1 MDLSEILFHH
11 GENRQEYY
19 NAVSP
24 PIIQTSNFCFARVQ
38 DMRAA
43 LQDEY
48 ANSIYSRGANPTVK
62 ILRQKLAA
70 LEGTDDALVLASGC
84 AAISTTLLSLLNAGD
99 HMVCVDKPYSWVS
112 YICKNVLPRFSISVT
127 FVGADS
133 PENYQDAINPATK
146 LFYLESPNT
155 FTFEVLDIERIAQ
168 IAKKHGILTVIDNSY
183 ASPLFQKPHLLGID
197 LVLHSASKYLSGHS
211 DVVAGVIAG
220 SHTLIQRIYHSGF
233 LAFGGIIAPN
243 DAWLI
248 IRGLRT
254 LELRLEKSSK
264 NGSFVLNWLKDNP
277 LISKIYYPFL
287 PSNQTYALAQKQML
301 ACSGMF
307 SIALN
312 VKDPNQVYVFCN
324 TLKRFLL
331 AVSWGGFESL
341 VMPAIAFYNF
351 DDPASNSIDWRIV
364 RLYIGLEDPQ
374 VLVDD
379 LNQAFMAIHC
389 EM

>member
-11 GENRQEYY
+11 GENRHEYF

-24 PIIQTSNFCFARVQ
+24 PIIQTSNFCFERVQ
-38 DMRAA
+38 DMQLA
-43 LQDEY
+43 LKDEY

-70 LEGTDDALVLASGC
+70 LEGTDDALVFASGC

-99 HMVCVDKPYSWVS
+99 HMVCVEKPYSWVT
-112 YICKNVLPRFSISVT
+112 YICKNVLPRFSISVS

-133 PENYQDAINPATK
+133 PENFLNAILPNTK

-168 IAKKHGILTVIDNSY
+168 IAKEHGMLTVIDNSY
-183 ASPLFQKPHLLGID
+183 ATPLFQKPHLLGID

-211 DVVAGVIAG
+211 DVVAGVVAG
-220 SHTLIQRIYHSGF
+220 SQTIIQRIYHSGF

-243 DAWLI
+243 DAWLM

-254 LELRLEKSSK
+254 LDLRLEKSS
-264 NGSFVLNWLKDNP
+264 NSGSFIVNCLKDNP
-277 LISKIYYPFL
+277 MISKIYYPFW
-287 PSNQTYALAQKQML
+287 PDNKTYVLAKKQML

-307 SIALN
+307 SVKLN
-312 VKDPNQVYVFCN
+312 VQEPHQVHAFCN
-324 TLKRFLL
+324 SLKRFLL

-351 DDPASNSIDWRIV
+351 DEPTSNPIDWRIV
-364 RLYIGLEDPQ
+364 RFYIGLEDPQ

-379 LNQAFMAIHC
+379 LNQAFLAID
-389 EM
+389 

>member
-11 GENRQEYY
+11 GENRHEYF

-24 PIIQTSNFCFARVQ
+24 PILQTSNFCFPQVE
-38 DMRAA
+38 DMQNA
-43 LQDEY
+43 LKDEFV
-48 ANSIYSRGANPTVK
+48 NSIYSRGSNPTVK

-70 LEGTDDALVLASGC
+70 LEGTDDALVFASGC

-99 HMVCVDKPYSWVS
+99 HMVCVEKPYSWVT
-112 YICKNVLPRFSISVT
+112 YICKNVLPRFAITVT

-133 PENYQDAINPATK
+133 PENYSKAINTNTK

-168 IAKKHGILTVIDNSY
+168 IAKEHGVLTVIDNSY
-183 ASPLFQKPHLLGID
+183 STPLFQKPHLLGID
-197 LVLHSASKYLSGHS
+197 IVLHSASKYLSGHS
-211 DVVAGVIAG
+211 DVVAGIVAG
-220 SHTLIQRIYHSGF
+220 NQTMIQRIYHSGF

-243 DAWLI
+243 DAWLM

-254 LELRLEKSSK
+254 LDLRLQKSSSS
-264 NGSFVLNWLKDNP
+264 GSFVVNWLKEQP
-277 LISKIYYPFL
+277 LIRTIYYPFWQG
-287 PSNQTYALAQKQML
+287 SSTYLLAQKQMQ

-307 SIALN
+307 SVALN
-312 VKDPNQVYVFCN
+312 VQYPQQVYDFCN
-324 TLKRFLL
+324 SLKRFLL

-351 DDPASNSIDWRIV
+351 AEPESNPIDWRIV
-364 RLYIGLEDPQ
+364 RFYIGLEDPQ
-374 VLVDD
+374 LLVDD
-379 LNQAFMAIHC
+379 LNQAFLAIS
-389 EM
+389 